1 MNVEVLNMMCATSAS
16 SCSISVSSLSLDS
29 VIAASSYDHIIV
41 MLSYN
46 HECLPLSEFPIQTL
60 TRKLLTIRN
69 FLTHLQHPLVFS
81 PFLFLSHVGSAW
93 GASVNMSRK

>member
-1 MNVEVLNMMCATSAS
+1 MDECWSPQHDMCATSAS

-46 HECLPLSEFPIQTL
+46 HIVMNVYLWVNFP
-60 TRKLLTIRN
+60 
-69 FLTHLQHPLVFS
+69 S
-81 PFLFLSHVGSAW
+81 
-93 GASVNMSRK
+93 